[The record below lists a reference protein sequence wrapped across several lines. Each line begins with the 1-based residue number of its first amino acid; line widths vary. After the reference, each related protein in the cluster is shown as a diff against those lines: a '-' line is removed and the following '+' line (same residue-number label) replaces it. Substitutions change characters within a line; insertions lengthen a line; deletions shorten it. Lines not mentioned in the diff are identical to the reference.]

1 MCPRTQ
7 TKSGLEPR
15 VDSTV
20 PSFWCLPK
28 NWFGGILPPQKW
40 FVWGLFL
47 CPLSYLGK
55 ISVIGLK
62 STSWHSQS
70 LPGTSAVRLSP
81 AQGLFPWQLEDTLNS
96 CFAKWL
102 QTKAKQNF
110 QFVFAML
117 QTVLETVVLIT
128 EQTLQ
133 TGDPYLMS
141 PREKKK
147 REKFVI
153 NCQQHIV
160 TFYKITVLEY
170 CSQWDLPFQN

>member
-1 MCPRTQ
+1 
-7 TKSGLEPR
+7 
-15 VDSTV
+15 
-20 PSFWCLPK
+20 
-28 NWFGGILPPQKW
+28 
-40 FVWGLFL
+40 
-47 CPLSYLGK
+47 
-55 ISVIGLK
+55 
-62 STSWHSQS
+62 
-70 LPGTSAVRLSP
+70 
-81 AQGLFPWQLEDTLNS
+81 
-96 CFAKWL
+96 
-102 QTKAKQNF
+102 
-110 QFVFAML
+110 ML